1 MIYEK
6 CRDILLKES
15 ELIQNASIIQEKIR
29 LAVTKKEWAVFEDH
43 LNTMNEIENKLENL
57 ETEREQL
64 LSVFEALE
72 HQKGFCE
79 KLDAKGRFFKLV
91 AFLPENQRNDLTSI
105 YRSLK
110 HEAIKLRLAND
121 TLMTYLSEVK
131 ATLKDFF
138 ELAFP
143 ERSGNMYTNQGTHHS
158 HDMRSLV
165 INASF

>member
-15 ELIQNASIIQEKIR
+15 ELIQNASVIQEKIR
-29 LAVTKKEWAVFEDH
+29 LAVTNKEWAVFEDH
-43 LNTMNEIENKLENL
+43 LNAMNDVESKLENL

-64 LSVFEALE
+64 FTVFEALE

-79 KLDAKGRFFKLV
+79 KLDAKGRFFKL
-91 AFLPENQRNDLTSI
+91 ASFLPESQRNDLTSI

-110 HEAIKLRLAND
+110 HESIKLRLAND
-121 TLMTYLSEVK
+121 TLMTYLSGIK
-131 ATLKDFF
+131 ATLKEFF
-138 ELAFP
+138 DLAFP
-143 ERSGNMYTNQGTHHS
+143 ERSGKMYTNQGIHHS